1 MTGPDRAIADAEA
14 RYRAADYA
22 AAAACLVPPTAGA
35 PPPSPSAVRLRGL
48 CRLRLGAT
56 AEALDLL
63 QHAFRLAPADP
74 WAQLHLG
81 IGLQAA
87 GRHAEAAAQF
97 RACQALLPD
106 DPAPSL
112 NLSAA
117 LLALGDTQGAVSAA
131 RRARLRAPAMPQ
143 THYTLGAAY
152 LAAGFLDR
160 SAAAFRR
167 ATDLAPG
174 FADAWVNLG
183 VALYRSGRIEDAK
196 QAMRAA
202 LRADPTNRAAAAN
215 LGGFLRLTGEVEAA
229 EALLR
234 DRVARDPDAAAA
246 RLNLAAD
253 LLQEDRAAEALA
265 LLDGAAP
272 SDPPTQQHWRLQQ
285 ALALIKL
292 SRAEEARA
300 ALSSLGSVAPALAP
314 LLHWRHV
321 LLALA
326 ANDAAGARHR
336 ATLMEAALTVSP
348 ATLPEH
354 RIMGHYDLA
363 KFWSGQ
369 NEAARAFAH
378 WTAAHRLL
386 AQFQPFSRPH
396 YAAAIAAT
404 IETHDAA
411 RLRDGPRAAAQD
423 ETPVFVVGMPRSG
436 TTLMEQILTAHPQIH
451 GAGERAAL
459 ARAFARLGGG
469 SDDAGAVRRIA
480 GLDAA
485 TLNAEAASYL
495 RDLHATAPG
504 ARRIVDKMPGNFRY
518 LGLAA
523 LMLPGARVIACARDP
538 RDIGLSIFTFRFYG
552 QHPYAHDLS
561 DLGWTIAQHQHLMD
575 HWRAVLP
582 NPMLTVH
589 LADWVEDFSGTL
601 RRVLTFLDL
610 PYDAACEKF
619 YDSERRVRT
628 VSRTQVKE
636 RVNARG
642 IGRWRSY
649 ERQLAPL
656 IAALHENGA
665 LPADS

>member
-1 MTGPDRAIADAEA
+1 MTGPDQAIAAAEA

-22 AAAACLVPPTAGA
+22 AAAACLVPLAAGAA
-35 PPPSPSAVRLRGL
+35 PPPSALRLLGL

-56 AEALDLL
+56 QEALDLL
-63 QHAFRLAPADP
+63 HHAVRLAPADP
-74 WAQLHLG
+74 WARLHLG

-87 GRHAEAAAQF
+87 GRHAEAAALF

-117 LLALGDTQGAVSAA
+117 LLALGDIPGAVRAA
-131 RRARLRAPAMPQ
+131 RRARLRAPALPQ
-143 THYTLGAAY
+143 AHYTLGAAY

-160 SAAAFRR
+160 AAAAFRK

-183 VALYRSGRIEDAK
+183 VALYRSSRIEAAK

-202 LRADPTNRAAAAN
+202 LQADPAHRAAAAN

-265 LLDGAAP
+265 LLGGEAP
-272 SDPPTQQHWRLQQ
+272 SDAAMRQHWRLQQ
-285 ALALIKL
+285 ALALIKTG
-292 SRAEEARA
+292 RAEAARA
-300 ALSSLGSVAPALAP
+300 VLAALGPVAPALAP
-314 LLHWRHV
+314 LLHWRNV

-326 ANDAAGARHR
+326 TDDAAGARHH
-336 ATLMEAALTVSP
+336 ATVMEAALNISP

-369 NEAARAFAH
+369 HAAERAFAH

-386 AQFQPFSRPH
+386 AHFQPFSRPD

-411 RLRDGPRAAAQD
+411 RLRDGPRAAAKD

-436 TTLMEQILTAHPQIH
+436 TTLMEQILAAHPQIH
-451 GAGERAAL
+451 GAGERSAL
-459 ARAFARLGGG
+459 AHAFARLGGG

-485 TLNAEAASYL
+485 TLDAEAARYL
-495 RDLHATAPG
+495 RDLHAVAPG
-504 ARRIVDKMPGNFRY
+504 ATRIVDKMPGNVRY

-561 DLGWTIAQHQHLMD
+561 DLGWTIAQHQRLMD

-582 NPMLTVH
+582 IPMLTVH

-601 RRVLTFLDL
+601 RRVLNFLDL
-610 PYDAACEKF
+610 PYDAACETF

-628 VSRTQVKE
+628 VSRTQVRE
-636 RVNARG
+636 RVNGRG

-656 IAALHENGA
+656 IASLRENGA
-665 LPADS
+665 LPAAS